1 MQLWNAG
8 AAPAGDEQQSLE
20 KFELWLRTM
29 IHESWEIYFEGVPDE
44 SGDPNP
50 DQFSEQAN
58 LLHED
63 AASLFETLVDLQ
75 AHSTYM
81 SRLLRPIGDDVF
93 CFSMLTS
100 LWVLVEDRLWMPTS
114 SLLSAL
120 NIYLVGA
127 KEYL

>member
-1 MQLWNAG
+1 MQVLRL
-8 AAPAGDEQQSLE
+8 PAGDEQQSLE

-63 AASLFETLVDLQ
+63 AASLFEVLVDCCCGIRKVAMQGMWKL
-75 AHSTYM
+75 
-81 SRLLRPIGDDVF
+81 P
-93 CFSMLTS
+93 
-100 LWVLVEDRLWMPTS
+100 W
-114 SLLSAL
+114 SA
-120 NIYLVGA
+120 
-127 KEYL
+127 